1 MTGLPSE
8 ARHDVQHHREHH
20 AKQNRCRQRKIECRV
35 LSAVI
40 DVSRQASEWQI
51 RLAQQHQRQ
60 PRQHR
65 HAPDEHECLSQVVH
79 TASLAFSQDR
89 NLAAHRSPRPKR
101 SQKPRGRGQIRA
113 TLHFFED
120 KWRATRAI
128 ERLRYTRYVGAID
141 QLGFSFR
148 PPERR
153 IWTVRDLVA
162 SVRTHIEREY
172 SDAWVEGEISN
183 FRAQNSGHLY
193 FTLKDQSSQ
202 ISVVMFRSSA
212 RLLRFK
218 PTDGMQVVVRGRVT
232 IYEDRGQL
240 QVIAEYVEPKGAG
253 ALQIAFEQLK
263 AKLEAEGLFD
273 AGRKKP
279 IPALPK
285 AIGIVTSPQA
295 AALRDILHILH
306 RRHRTANVLIFPA
319 QVQGETASTEVAN
332 GVRYFN
338 RAKNVEVI
346 IVARGGGSAE
356 DLAAFNDEALAWIVA
371 GSHVPVISAVGHETD
386 FTIVDFV
393 ADLRAPT
400 PSAAAE
406 MVIRSRQEIEDQV
419 ERLGGR
425 LEKAMRYRLLM
436 GRQQLTQLAQHGA
449 FGRMMD
455 VIRRRQQKVD
465 DLVNRLLHAERD
477 VLERQRRRYETLSA
491 AVRHYDLRLVLAG
504 VRRELDA
511 RVSSMAAAAR
521 NTLLQ
526 KRARL
531 ERLASQMEALSPVAI
546 LERGYALVFDADG
559 QLVKDAQRVKAGED
573 IRARVAR
580 GEIEATVKK
589 TGSER

>member
-1 MTGLPSE
+1 
-8 ARHDVQHHREHH
+8 
-20 AKQNRCRQRKIECRV
+20 
-35 LSAVI
+35 
-40 DVSRQASEWQI
+40 
-51 RLAQQHQRQ
+51 
-60 PRQHR
+60 
-65 HAPDEHECLSQVVH
+65 
-79 TASLAFSQDR
+79 
-89 NLAAHRSPRPKR
+89 
-101 SQKPRGRGQIRA
+101 
-113 TLHFFED
+113 
-120 KWRATRAI
+120 
-128 ERLRYTRYVGAID
+128 VGAID

-193 FTLKDQSSQ
+193 FTLKDQNSQ
-202 ISVVMFRSSA
+202 VSVVMFRSSA

-240 QVIAEYVEPKGAG
+240 QMIAEYVEPKGAG

-263 AKLEAEGLFD
+263 AKLEAEGLFE
-273 AGRKKP
+273 ASRKKA
-279 IPALPK
+279 IPALPR

-295 AALRDILHILH
+295 AVLRDLLQILH
-306 RRHRTANVLIFPA
+306 RRHRTVNVLIFPA

-332 GVRYFN
+332 GVRHFN

-356 DLAAFNDEALAWIVA
+356 DLAAFNDEALARIVA
-371 GSHVPVISAVGHETD
+371 ESHLPVISAVGHETD
-386 FTIVDFV
+386 FTIIDFV

-406 MVIRSRQEIEDQV
+406 MVIRSRQEIEEQV
-419 ERLGGR
+419 ERLGER
-425 LEKAMRYRLLM
+425 LEKATRYRLLM

-455 VIRRRQQKVD
+455 LIRRRQQKAD
-465 DLVNRLLHAERD
+465 ELMNRLVHAERD
-477 VLERQRRRYETLSA
+477 VLERQRRRFETLSA

-511 RVSSMAAAAR
+511 KDSSMAVAAR
-521 NTLLQ
+521 NALLQ

-531 ERLASQMEALSPVAI
+531 ERLTSQIEALSPLAI

-559 QLVKDAQRVKAGED
+559 KLVKDAEQVKAGDEVT
-573 IRARVAR
+573 ARVAR
-580 GEIEATVKK
+580 GEIAATVKK
-589 TGSER
+589 SGVRS